1 MNNPQAFIRS
11 LPLTYL
17 FPGCRHHRSVFSIWL
32 VAGIQNFKFFKGL
45 PRCGPTP
52 LPWERILH
60 HAQHYPVS
68 EKQLHRALN
77 LLWLTEK
84 SSNQVTCILL
94 SALCSAVSQKSS
106 RSVCTGWFK
115 PIVAHSESWYKV
127 ICPLC
132 TPLSLLLSA
141 AQWLLAGLLS
151 LKRQNRL
158 FQMYSRKGSQLFHC
172 DPGAL
177 LTAAG

>member
-1 MNNPQAFIRS
+1 MWTHSPALGKNLTSCPTLSCLRKAVAQS
-11 LPLTYL
+11 LEST
-17 FPGCRHHRSVFSIWL
+17 
-32 VAGIQNFKFFKGL
+32 VAD
-45 PRCGPTP
+45 R
-52 LPWERILH
+52 
-60 HAQHYPVS
+60 
-68 EKQLHRALN
+68 EKQQPGYLH
-77 LLWLTEK
+77 
-84 SSNQVTCILL
+84 

-177 LTAAG
+177 LPAAG